1 MNDDLMLTLLTHGS
15 ETIYIPAVFR
25 GKTYQIPACR
35 KSEEE
40 DFRISHNTL
49 MYFYR
54 KIKEEHRDVRVMI
67 RPEFSYI
74 SVGYCIAA
82 ALIQTKEG
90 DSDVYFGENRVTVSS
105 KLTDKDSPFQIAVNR
120 AEDKAIST
128 EVFGLVS
135 RYFDK
140 NGTPV
145 IFQTGE
151 PIPVSDAS
159 NNASQSPVSSGDVAA
174 QGSGLN
180 SVELKEYEKLGNIE
194 VKVNSNGKKEV
205 RIIRDMGDKL
215 LEYFAT
221 NSADEQFKK
230 NVSRFLELR
239 RKNGK

>member
-1 MNDDLMLTLLTHGS
+1 M
-15 ETIYIPAVFR
+15 
-25 GKTYQIPACR
+25 
-35 KSEEE
+35 
-40 DFRISHNTL
+40 
-49 MYFYR
+49 
-54 KIKEEHRDVRVMI
+54 
-67 RPEFSYI
+67 
-74 SVGYCIAA
+74 
-82 ALIQTKEG
+82 
-90 DSDVYFGENRVTVSS
+90 
-105 KLTDKDSPFQIAVNR
+105 
-120 AEDKAIST
+120 
-128 EVFGLVS
+128 FGLVS

-159 NNASQSPVSSGDVAA
+159 SNASQPPVSSGDGAT

-180 SVELKEYEKLGNIE
+180 SVEMKEYEKLGNIE